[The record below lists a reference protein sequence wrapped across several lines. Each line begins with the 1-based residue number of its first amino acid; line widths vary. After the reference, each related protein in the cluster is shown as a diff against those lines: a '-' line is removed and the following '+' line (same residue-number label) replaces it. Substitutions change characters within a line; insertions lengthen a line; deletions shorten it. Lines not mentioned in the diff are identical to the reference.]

1 MINNFKKNN
10 LHLQN
15 ELLFV
20 NEKKE
25 GVIKLR
31 NISRNLEFINN
42 I

>member
-15 ELLFV
+15 ELLV

>member
-15 ELLFV
+15 ELFV